1 MLRGDSGARVTIMT
15 PPTISVQGKDTFMAD
30 KPIITGFEVIEFE
43 DRPLENMGTDY
54 NGFNIIYKEG
64 SMMPRSGSVLRMHTS
79 MGITGE
85 ILSGAGLAAQP
96 RYANYLIGKNA
107 LQRELIYQ
115 DLKRALRQAAR
126 MGMAQ
131 IDILLWDIAG
141 KFYNAPVWELLG
153 GHIKPLKCYAST
165 THGDHNGG
173 LDSPEAY
180 ADFAERCLEM
190 GYPAFKIHGWGESLT
205 DLEVANIHAVGKRV
219 GGKMDLMLDPA
230 CELETFADAVKVG
243 WACDEEK
250 FFWLEDPYKDGG
262 ISQFAHRKL
271 RQIIKTPLLQT
282 EHVRTLEPHVDFALA
297 DATDYLRGDIGYDG
311 ITGVMKLAHAAE
323 GLGLDIEMHGPGPAQ
338 RHVMTSIRNTNYY
351 EMGLVHPKSSGTF
364 SAIYTDYRD
373 ALDAIDDKG
382 CVYAPEGP
390 GLGVTLDWDYINANR
405 TNSITIE

>member
-1 MLRGDSGARVTIMT
+1 
-15 PPTISVQGKDTFMAD
+15 MAD

-43 DRPLENMGTDY
+43 DRPMEHMGTDY
-54 NGFNIIYKEG
+54 NGFNIIYEEG
-64 SMMPRSGSVLRMHTS
+64 SMLPRTGSVLRMHTS

-85 ILSGAGLAAQP
+85 ILSGAGLAGQP

-131 IDILLWDIAG
+131 IDMLLWDIAG
-141 KFYNAPVWELLG
+141 KYYDAPVWELLG

-165 THGDHNGG
+165 THGDHTGG
-173 LDSPEAY
+173 LDSPQAY

-205 DLEVANIHAVGKRV
+205 DLEIANIHEVGKRV
-219 GGKMDLMLDPA
+219 GDKMDLMLDPA
-230 CELETFADAVKVG
+230 CELETFGDAIKVG
-243 WACDEEK
+243 WACDEQK

-297 DATDYLRGDIGYDG
+297 DATDYLRGDLGYDG
-311 ITGVMKLAHAAE
+311 ITGVIKLAHAAE

-351 EMGLVHPKSSGTF
+351 EMGLVHPKSPGTF
-364 SAIYTDYRD
+364 SEIYTDYRD

-390 GLGVTLDWDYINANR
+390 GLGVTLDWDYINAHR